1 MFSKSNKEEEFM
13 PKKYETPLLDE
24 LEKGPFPSFV
34 TEIKK
39 AAVKS
44 DMAADELGQL
54 EKSYRD
60 KRGYWKHGGIVG
72 VRGYGSGVI
81 GRYSSL
87 PEEFPNVANFHTVRI
102 NSISAF
108 FYTSK
113 FLNEMCDIWDKYGSG
128 LTNLHGSTGDLVLL
142 GTNTENLEPIFA
154 EFSSRGWDLGGSG
167 SALRTPSCCVGPA
180 RCEWSNIDTL
190 DITYSIAQEWQDEMH
205 RPAFPYKFKFKTAGC
220 AVDCI
225 ASIARADCSIIGTW
239 KGNIAVDQAEVA
251 NYAKKGMNIQE
262 EIVNMC
268 PSKCMSYDGKELK
281 ITDADCIRCMHC
293 IAKMTKAL
301 KPTGEKGASILIGS
315 KAPFVIGATLSWVI
329 VPFMKMEPPY
339 DEFKDLIRKMWEF
352 WDEHGKNRERIGELI
367 IRKGMREFLEYIGV
381 EPQAQQVK
389 EPRRDPFFF
398 WTEADLQ
405 K

>member
-1 MFSKSNKEEEFM
+1 M
-13 PKKYETPLLDE
+13 PKKYDTPLLDE

-34 TEIKK
+34 KEIKK
-39 AAVKS
+39 AAAKN

-72 VRGYGSGVI
+72 VRGYGSGII

-102 NSISAF
+102 NSIAGL
-108 FYTSK
+108 FYTSQA
-113 FLNEMCDIWDKYGSG
+113 LRTICDIWDKYGSG
-128 LTNLHGSTGDLVLL
+128 LTNFHGSTGDLVLL
-142 GTNTENLEPIFA
+142 GTTTEHLEDIFA
-154 EFSSRGWDLGGSG
+154 EYSSRGWDLGGSG

-190 DITYSIAQEWQDEMH
+190 DITYSLTQEFQDELH
-205 RPAFPYKFKFKTAGC
+205 RPAFPYKFKFKTVGC
-220 AVDCI
+220 AVDCN
-225 ASIARADCSIIGTW
+225 AAIARADCSIIGTW
-239 KGNIAVDQAEVA
+239 KGKIEIDQDEVA

-262 EIVNMC
+262 EIVNLC
-268 PSKCMSYDGKELK
+268 PSKCMSYDGKTLK
-281 ITDADCIRCMHC
+281 INDGDCVRCMHC
-293 IAKMTKAL
+293 ISRMTKAL

-339 DEFKDLIRKMWEF
+339 TELKELIRKMWEF
-352 WDEHGKNRERIGELI
+352 WDEYGKNRERIGELI

-381 EPQAQQVK
+381 DPMPQQVK

-398 WTEADLQ
+398 WKEEELVPNSELL
-405 K
+405 KK

>member
-1 MFSKSNKEEEFM
+1 M

-39 AAVKS
+39 AAAKN

-54 EKSYRD
+54 EKSYRER
-60 KRGYWKHGGIVG
+60 RGYWKHGGIVG
-72 VRGYGSGVI
+72 VRGYGGGVI

-87 PEEFPNVANFHTVRI
+87 PEEFPSVANFHTIRI
-102 NSISAF
+102 NSVSGF
-108 FYTSK
+108 FYTSQILK
-113 FLNEMCDIWDKYGSG
+113 EMCDLWDKYGSG
-128 LTNLHGSTGDLVLL
+128 LTNMHGSTGDLILL
-142 GTNTENLEPIFA
+142 GTSTENLEPIFA

-190 DITYSIAQEWQDEMH
+190 DINYNLTQEWQDEMH

-239 KGNIAVDQAEVA
+239 KGTIAVNQDEVA
-251 NYAKKGMNIQE
+251 NYAKNGMNIKE
-262 EIVNMC
+262 EIVDMC
-268 PSKCMSYDGKELK
+268 PSRCMSYDGTELK
-281 ITDADCIRCMHC
+281 IRDEDCVRCMHC

-301 KPTGEKGASILIGS
+301 KATGEKGATILIGS
-315 KAPFVIGATLSWVI
+315 KAPFVIGSTLSWVI
-329 VPFMKMEPPY
+329 VPFIKMEPPY

-367 IRKGMREFLEYIGV
+367 IRKGMREFLEFIGV
-381 EPQAQQVK
+381 EPQPQQIK

>member
-1 MFSKSNKEEEFM
+1 M
-13 PKKYETPLLDE
+13 
-24 LEKGPFPSFV
+24 
-34 TEIKK
+34 KK
-39 AAVKS
+39 AAAKN

-87 PEEFPNVANFHTVRI
+87 PEDFPNVANFHTVRI
-102 NSISAF
+102 NSIAGF

-113 FLNEMCDIWDKYGSG
+113 FLKEACDIWDKYGSG
-128 LTNLHGSTGDLVLL
+128 LTNLHGSTGDIILL
-142 GTNTENLEPIFA
+142 GTTTENLEPIFA

-167 SALRTPSCCVGPA
+167 SAMRTPSCCVGPA

-190 DITYSIAQEWQDEMH
+190 DITYSITQEFQDELH

-239 KGNIAVDQAEVA
+239 KGKIEVNQDEVA

-281 ITDADCIRCMHC
+281 INDEDCVRCMHC

-301 KPTGEKGASILIGS
+301 KPTGEKGATILIGS

-339 DEFKDLIRKMWEF
+339 DELKDLVRKMWEY
-352 WDEHGKNRERIGELI
+352 WDEYGKNRERIGELI
-367 IRKGMREFLEYIGV
+367 IRRGMREFLEYIGV
-381 EPQAQQVK
+381 DPNPQQVK

-398 WTEADLQ
+398 WKEEELVPNSELL
-405 K
+405 KK

>member
-1 MFSKSNKEEEFM
+1 M
-13 PKKYETPLLDE
+13 PKKYDTPLLDE

-34 TEIKK
+34 KEIKK
-39 AAVKS
+39 AAAKN

-72 VRGYGSGVI
+72 VRGYGSGII

-102 NSISAF
+102 NSIAGL
-108 FYTSK
+108 FYTSQA
-113 FLNEMCDIWDKYGSG
+113 LRTMCDIWDKYGSG
-128 LTNLHGSTGDLVLL
+128 LTNFHGSTGDIILL
-142 GTNTENLEPIFA
+142 GTTTERLEDVFA

-167 SALRTPSCCVGPA
+167 SAMRTPSCCVGPA

-190 DITYSIAQEWQDEMH
+190 DITYSLTQEFQDELH
-205 RPAFPYKFKFKTAGC
+205 RPAFPYKFKFKTVGC
-220 AVDCI
+220 AVDCN
-225 ASIARADCSIIGTW
+225 AAIARADCSIVGTW
-239 KGNIAVDQAEVA
+239 KGKIEIDQDEVA

-262 EIVNMC
+262 EIVNLC
-268 PSKCMSYDGKELK
+268 PSKCMSYDGKTLK
-281 ITDADCIRCMHC
+281 INDEDCVRCMHC
-293 IAKMTKAL
+293 ISRMTKAL
-301 KPTGEKGASILIGS
+301 KPTGERGATILIGS

-339 DEFKDLIRKMWEF
+339 TELKELTRKMWEF
-352 WDEHGKNRERIGELI
+352 WDEYGKNRERIGELI
-367 IRKGMREFLEYIGV
+367 IRKGMRSFLEYIGV
-381 EPQAQQVK
+381 DPMPQQVK

-398 WTEADLQ
+398 WKEEELVPNSELL
-405 K
+405 KK

>member
-1 MFSKSNKEEEFM
+1 M
-13 PKKYETPLLDE
+13 PKKYEPPLLDE

-39 AAVKS
+39 EAAKY

-54 EKSYRD
+54 EKSYRER
-60 KRGYWKHGGIVG
+60 RGYWKHGGIVG
-72 VRGYGSGVI
+72 VRGYGGGVI

-87 PEEFPNVANFHTVRI
+87 PEEFPSVANFHTIRI
-102 NSISAF
+102 NSVSGF
-108 FYTSK
+108 FYTSQILK
-113 FLNEMCDIWDKYGSG
+113 EMCDLWDKYGSG
-128 LTNLHGSTGDLVLL
+128 LTNMHGSTGDLILL
-142 GTNTENLEPIFA
+142 GTSTENLEPIFA

-190 DITYSIAQEWQDEMH
+190 DINYNLTQEWQDEMH

-239 KGNIAVDQAEVA
+239 KGTIAVNQDEVA
-251 NYAKKGMNIQE
+251 NYAKNGMNIKE
-262 EIVNMC
+262 EIVDMC
-268 PSKCMSYDGKELK
+268 PSRCMSYDGTELK
-281 ITDADCIRCMHC
+281 IRDEDCVRCMHC

-301 KPTGEKGASILIGS
+301 KATGEKGATILIGS
-315 KAPFVIGATLSWVI
+315 KAPFVIGSTLSWVI
-329 VPFMKMEPPY
+329 VPFIKMEPPY

-367 IRKGMREFLEYIGV
+367 IRKGMREFLEFIGV
-381 EPQAQQVK
+381 EPQPQQIK

>member
-1 MFSKSNKEEEFM
+1 M

-39 AAVKS
+39 AAARS

-87 PEEFPNVANFHTVRI
+87 ADQFPDVANFHTVRI
-102 NSISAF
+102 NSISGF

-190 DITYSIAQEWQDEMH
+190 DITYSITQEWQDEMH

-239 KGNIAVDQAEVA
+239 KGNIAVNQAEVA
-251 NYAKKGMNIQE
+251 NYAKKGMKIQE

-281 ITDADCIRCMHC
+281 INDADCVRCMHC

-301 KPTGEKGASILIGS
+301 KPTGEKGATILIGS

-329 VPFMKMEPPY
+329 VPFIKMEPPY

-352 WDEHGKNRERIGELI
+352 WDEYGKNRERIGELI
-367 IRKGMREFLEYIGV
+367 IRKGMREFLEFIGV
-381 EPQAQQVK
+381 EPVPQQVK

>member
-1 MFSKSNKEEEFM
+1 M
-13 PKKYETPLLDE
+13 PKTYDTPLLDE

-39 AAVKS
+39 AAKRS

-87 PEEFPNVANFHTVRI
+87 ADQFPSVANFHTVRI
-102 NSISAF
+102 NSTSAF

-180 RCEWSNIDTL
+180 RCEWANIDTL
-190 DITYSIAQEWQDEMH
+190 DINYAITHEWQDEMH

-225 ASIARADCSIIGTW
+225 ASIARADCSLIGTW
-239 KGNIAVDQAEVA
+239 KGNIAIDQAEVA
-251 NYAKKGMNIQE
+251 NYAKKMNIAE
-262 EIVNMC
+262 EIVGMC
-268 PSKCMSYDGKELK
+268 PSQCMSYDGKELK
-281 ITDADCIRCMHC
+281 IADADCVRCMHC

-301 KPTGEKGASILIGS
+301 KPTGERGASMLIGS
-315 KAPFVIGATLSWVI
+315 KAPFVIGATLSHVI
-329 VPFMKMEPPY
+329 VPFIKMEPPY
-339 DEFKDLIRKMWEF
+339 DEFKALIRKMWEF
-352 WDEHGKNRERIGELI
+352 WDEYGKNRERIGELI
-367 IRKGMREFLEYIGV
+367 IRKGMREFLEFIGV
-381 EPQAQQVK
+381 EPQPQQVC

-398 WTEADLQ
+398 WTEADLA

>member
-1 MFSKSNKEEEFM
+1 M

-39 AAVKS
+39 AAAKS
-44 DMAADELGQL
+44 SMAADELGQL

-60 KRGYWKHGGIVG
+60 RRGYWKHGGIVG

-87 PEEFPNVANFHTVRI
+87 PEEFPEVANFHTVRI
-102 NSISAF
+102 NSTSGF
-108 FYTSK
+108 FYTSDSLK
-113 FLNEMCDIWDKYGSG
+113 QMCDIWDKYGSG
-128 LTNLHGSTGDLVLL
+128 LTNMHGSTGDIILL
-142 GTNTENLEPIFA
+142 GTTTDKLEPIFA

-190 DITYSIAQEWQDEMH
+190 DLTYSLTQEFQDEMH
-205 RPAFPYKFKFKTAGC
+205 RPAFPYKFKFKVAGC

-239 KGNIAVDQAEVA
+239 RGKIAVDQAEVA
-251 NYAKKGMNIQE
+251 NYSKGGMNIKS
-262 EIVNMC
+262 EIVDMC
-268 PSKCMSYDGKELK
+268 PTKCMSYDGKELK
-281 ITDADCIRCMHC
+281 IKDEDCSRCMHC

-301 KPTGEKGASILIGS
+301 KPTGEKGATILMGS

-329 VPFMKMEPPY
+329 VPFIKLEAPY
-339 DEFKDLIRKMWEF
+339 DEFKDLVRKMWEF

-367 IRKGMREFLEYIGV
+367 IRRGMREFLEFIGV
-381 EPQAQQVK
+381 EPVPQQVK

-398 WTEADLQ
+398 WKEEDFQ